1 MALCI
6 TFWFSEFF
14 YFDTVWFFCLLFI
27 VTLAFCLPTT
37 NKNLLSTKL
46 GYKSTDIVFC
56 SPVPDI
62 EWTDPQLA
70 IIKNTPG
77 KHEISDFG
85 RELTILHV
93 EPDDEGVYS
102 CKGKGKPESSPQR
115 VFLNVTCKF
124 FNHLFQQMT
133 MSLNC
138 LLRILQCRW
147 FRFWI

>member
-14 YFDTVWFFCLLFI
+14 YFDTVWFLCLLFI

-102 CKGKGKPESSPQR
+102 CKGKGKTESSRR

-124 FNHLFQQMT
+124 FNHHFQQMT

-147 FRFWI
+147 FCFWI